1 MVRWQRFERVAETL
15 QIRRRRLNF
24 EEAAVFLHHINSSPA
39 VACVDH
45 QAHRAARSQDVA
57 KGANTVVGV
66 GQVMQHSRANHEV
79 E

>member
-1 MVRWQRFERVAETL
+1 MVRRQRFERVAETL

-39 VACVDH
+39 VARVDH
-45 QAHRAARSQDVA
+45 QTHRAARSQHVA
-57 KGANTVVGV
+57 EGAKTAIGV
-66 GQVMQHSRANHEV
+66 GQVVQHSRANHQV